1 MSNEAQCP
9 IFCFSGWKDSG
20 KTSLMES
27 VIQCLARRGY
37 RVAAI
42 KHAHHDFDI
51 DKPGKDS
58 YRHRQA
64 GARQVIVSSARRWA
78 LMSEN
83 EEGREQDLFVLAGRL
98 APADIILAEGY
109 KEVPYPK
116 LQVLR
121 AGSGAGTD
129 LLQSPHLVAIATDI
143 PAEDLET
150 ELPLLPLDDP
160 EAVSDFIVAHCALTT
175 QQAVNKPDHR

>member
-27 VIQCLARRGY
+27 VIRCLSQRGY
-37 RVAAI
+37 SVAAI

-78 LMSEN
+78 LMSEY
-83 EEGREQDLFVLAGRL
+83 EEGKEHDLRVLAGYL

-109 KEVPYPK
+109 KKAPYPK

-121 AGSGAGTD
+121 AGSSAGGAD
-129 LLQSPHLVAIATDI
+129 LLQEPHLVAVATDMT
-143 PAEDLET
+143 AEKLKT
-150 ELPLLPLDDP
+150 RLPLLPLNDP
-160 EAVSDFIVAHCALTT
+160 EAVSDFIVAHCAL
-175 QQAVNKPDHR
+175 AAR